1 MNQTNGV
8 SGSRNLIRHEP
19 NSRTPQPVATRSAQQ
34 PIKETLDKPL
44 PKPKPKLTLDEA
56 EELLWKCQEC
66 VKEVRSARIHLR
78 RAVYEAYVQRAHE
91 SLHMSSQEFR
101 LAISMTNNSHRSTI
115 NRICLAGQ
123 MDAEHDLPPGDLSEY
138 ALRWLRIKVPRDKRG
153 KVLAH
158 ALKKKDSY
166 RKITAKDILATAREL
181 GCLKP
186 PSHPPSPAKAGE
198 PVRDIEASCERPAN
212 SDVKAAVRRVTPQ
225 DDTTSS
231 NVTETRDP
239 GEVVQAWLEK
249 LMNLQLGLEK
259 LLKKHGIQ
267 PAQIQKVVALVKHQY
282 QQLDDLLSEIG

>member
-1 MNQTNGV
+1 M
-8 SGSRNLIRHEP
+8 
-19 NSRTPQPVATRSAQQ
+19 RSAG
-34 PIKETLDKPL
+34 
-44 PKPKPKLTLDEA
+44 
-56 EELLWKCQEC
+56 
-66 VKEVRSARIHLR
+66 IHLR

-91 SLHMSSQEFR
+91 SLHMSSQEFH
-101 LAISMTNNSHRSTI
+101 LAISMTNNRHRSTI

-123 MDAEHDLPPGDLSEY
+123 MDAEHDLPPGDLREY
-138 ALRWLRIKVPRDKRG
+138 ALRLLRIKVPRDKRG

-186 PSHPPSPAKAGE
+186 PSHPPSPAKASE
-198 PVRDIEASCERPAN
+198 PVRDVEASCERSAN

-231 NVTETRDP
+231 NAAETRDP

>member
-1 MNQTNGV
+1 M
-8 SGSRNLIRHEP
+8 
-19 NSRTPQPVATRSAQQ
+19 RSAG
-34 PIKETLDKPL
+34 
-44 PKPKPKLTLDEA
+44 
-56 EELLWKCQEC
+56 
-66 VKEVRSARIHLR
+66 IHLR

-91 SLHMSSQEFR
+91 SLHMSSQEFH
-101 LAISMTNNSHRSTI
+101 LAISMTNNRHRSTI

-123 MDAEHDLPPGDLSEY
+123 MDAEHDLPPGDLREY
-138 ALRWLRIKVPRDKRG
+138 ALRLLRIKVPRDKRG

-186 PSHPPSPAKAGE
+186 PSHPPSPAKASE
-198 PVRDIEASCERPAN
+198 PVRDVEASCERSAT
-212 SDVKAAVRRVTPQ
+212 SDVKAAVRRTTPQ

-231 NVTETRDP
+231 NVTETR
-239 GEVVQAWLEK
+239 EEAVRVWLQEYSK
-249 LMNLQLGLEK
+249 HQNALQR
-259 LLKKHGIQ
+259 LLKKFDIQ